1 MSTPAPAAASKEP
14 VAASQPTTT
23 VKSPKE
29 ERRLPSS
36 KTLEKEPSSSKFTLS
51 IRPSTLAKRFSS
63 MRNSKGQQG
72 ETQSENVKEG
82 FLFKKGG
89 GPSYAWKRRFF
100 LLTNNRLL
108 YYFKSDPNTEK
119 NGQAKPRGIIFK
131 ITNKHHIFFF
141 FFLF

>member
-1 MSTPAPAAASKEP
+1 MTAKPEP
-14 VAASQPTTT
+14 VTAPPNPTIT

-29 ERRLPSS
+29 ERRLPTT
-36 KTLEKEPSSSKFTLS
+36 KTLEKEQSSSKFTLS

-63 MRNSKGQQG
+63 MRNSKGGQQG
-72 ETQSENVKEG
+72 ESQPENVKEG

-108 YYFKSDPNTEK
+108 YYFKTDPNTEK
-119 NGQAKPRGIIFK
+119 NGQAKPRGNTFVCVCVCFFYLK
-131 ITNKHHIFFF
+131 I
-141 FFLF
+141 